1 MKNDESCNRRE
12 GQLEPASQ
20 RTLANVEEELAAARQ
35 EIAGLRTQLVQ
46 SDKMASIGQLAAGIA
61 HEINNPIGF
70 ISSNLNRLHEYAG
83 DIERVVAAYQDL
95 RETCREGG
103 GADVAARAQEID
115 RIREEIDIDYIMSD
129 LSNLVAESIEGSDRV
144 RQIVANLRD
153 FSHVDSP
160 DVSEEDVAELL
171 DKTINVAWNVLKY
184 KVQVVREYGPT
195 PLLPCYGGKLGQVFL
210 NLLVNAADAIKDR
223 GTITIRTGAG
233 EGVVWIEISDT
244 GRGIAPE
251 NLSHVFEPFFT
262 TKEVGEGTGLGL
274 HLAHTIVE
282 AHRGELRVESTVNRG
297 TTFRIE
303 LPLAGPPAG
312 KDEANELAA

>member
-1 MKNDESCNRRE
+1 MKNDEPRKRQE

-20 RTLANVEEELAAARQ
+20 RRLADLEEELAAARQ
-35 EIAGLRTQLVQ
+35 ELAGLRTQLVQ

-70 ISSNLNRLHEYAG
+70 ISSNLNRLHDYVR
-83 DIERVVAAYQDL
+83 DIKRVLAAYQGL
-95 RETCREGG
+95 REACGEGG

-115 RIREEIDIDYIMSD
+115 RIREEIDLGYIVSD
-129 LSNLVAESIEGSDRV
+129 LSNLVAESIEGSERV

-160 DVSEEDVAELL
+160 DVTEEDVAELL
-171 DKTINVAWNVLKY
+171 EKTISVAWNVLKY

-195 PLLPCYGGKLGQVFL
+195 PPLPCYGGKLGQVFL
-210 NLLVNAADAIKDR
+210 NLLVNAADAIHDR
-223 GTITIRTGAG
+223 GTITIRTGSG
-233 EGVVWIEISDT
+233 EGVIWIEISDT

-251 NLSHVFEPFFT
+251 NLSRIFEPFFT

-274 HLAHTIVE
+274 HLAHNIIE
-282 AHRGELRVESTVNRG
+282 AHQGQLAVESTVNRG

-303 LPLAGPPAG
+303 LPLTGPPAG
-312 KDEANELAA
+312 KGEANELAA

>member
-1 MKNDESCNRRE
+1 MKNDEPRNHRE

-20 RTLANVEEELAAARQ
+20 RRLADLEEELAAARQ
-35 EIAGLRTQLVQ
+35 ELAGLRTQLVQ

-70 ISSNLNRLHEYAG
+70 ISSNLNRLHDYVR
-83 DIERVVAAYQDL
+83 DIERVLAAYQGL
-95 RETCREGG
+95 REACREGG

-115 RIREEIDIDYIMSD
+115 RIREEIDLGYIVSD
-129 LSNLVAESIEGSDRV
+129 LSNLVAESIEGSERV

-160 DVSEEDVAELL
+160 DVTEEDVAELL

-195 PLLPCYGGKLGQVFL
+195 PLIPCYGGKLGQVFL
-210 NLLVNAADAIKDR
+210 NLLVNAADAIADR
-223 GTITIRTGAG
+223 GTITIRTGAV

-251 NLSHVFEPFFT
+251 NLSHIFEPFFT

-274 HLAHTIVE
+274 HLAHNIVA
-282 AHRGELRVESTVNRG
+282 AHQGQLMVESTVNRG

-312 KDEANELAA
+312 EGEANELAA

>member
-1 MKNDESCNRRE
+1 MKNDEPRKRQE

-20 RTLANVEEELAAARQ
+20 RRLLVLEEELAAARQ
-35 EIAGLRTQLVQ
+35 ELAGLRTQLVQ

-70 ISSNLNRLHEYAG
+70 ISSNLNRLHDYVR
-83 DIERVVAAYQDL
+83 DIKRVLAAYQGL
-95 RETCREGG
+95 REACGEGG

-115 RIREEIDIDYIMSD
+115 RIREEIDLGYIVSD
-129 LSNLVAESIEGSDRV
+129 LSNLVAESIEGSERV

-160 DVSEEDVAELL
+160 DVTEEDVAELL
-171 DKTINVAWNVLKY
+171 EKTISVAWNVLKY

-195 PLLPCYGGKLGQVFL
+195 PPLPCYGGKLGQVFL
-210 NLLVNAADAIKDR
+210 NLLVNAADAIADR
-223 GTITIRTGAG
+223 GTITIRTGAV

-251 NLSHVFEPFFT
+251 NLSRIFEPFFT

-274 HLAHTIVE
+274 HLAHNIVA
-282 AHRGELRVESTVNRG
+282 AHQGQLMVESTVNRG